1 MPSRRRRED
10 SVTVQY
16 VIGDSG
22 TELVTTVVYGGK
34 EAKQIIAFIEDENL
48 KPQSEQED

>member
-10 SVTVQY
+10 SVAVRY
-16 VIGDSG
+16 VSNDGG
-22 TELVTTVVYGGK
+22 TEVATTVVYGGK
-34 EAKQIIAFIEDENL
+34 EAKKIIAFIEDENL